1 MLIVHPVIDYRIPML
16 VNSWHWLFIVVAAAL
31 FGFYLLQTKLH
42 PALKILVVYL
52 FVNCF
57 FSQVPYL
64 GFNSYI
70 VVVFGFYFY
79 LLVQKTEKDIL
90 LRWIETAFWIQV
102 CLSIFQI
109 ADMDK
114 LLCFDRAFEL
124 DETTLQIKP
133 ITTDI
138 PKYVMFGTVMQYMR
152 YASLLAVMTPFL
164 LLRDKRYLILIVIL
178 CALSSSSTFALSLI
192 AGAFVYIILKSRA
205 WEKTRIPSVFCGSFI
220 RKKPQHNTAFLI
232 LFCLAI
238 VVSYAAYDW
247 GSFRGA
253 IIPSNGGRLIT
264 WLVILKTWVM
274 DTAHSIKV
282 DPWGLTGP
290 INWQWFFLGHGADTF
305 LPLFPIYKHDPNP
318 FPQAHNSWFQ
328 MLWEIGSIGTGLA
341 FWYLGS
347 LIRRLYRIHAFF
359 LIAGLVCIGTNM
371 FFAFPDRMM
380 QTIFL
385 LIGFFSICE
394 IAIKQ
399 RSEYA
404 EV

>member
-1 MLIVHPVIDYRIPML
+1 MKKTLSHILGFFLAALIVHPAIDYRIPML
-16 VNSWHWLFIVVAAAL
+16 VNSWHWLFIVVMSAL
-31 FGFYLLQTKLH
+31 LGFQLLQTSIH
-42 PALKILVVYL
+42 PALKTLSVYL
-52 FVNCF
+52 FVNAF

-70 VVVFGFYFY
+70 VTVFGFYFY
-79 LLVQKTEKDIL
+79 LLAQKTENEIM
-90 LRWIETAFWIQV
+90 LRWIETAFWVQV
-102 CLSIFQI
+102 CLSIFQL

-124 DETTLQIKP
+124 DETTLQVKP

-138 PKYVMFGTVMQYMR
+138 PKFVMFGTVMQYMR
-152 YASLLAVMTPFL
+152 YASLLAVMAPFIIM
-164 LLRDKRYLILIVIL
+164 RDKRYLILIVLL
-178 CALSSSSTFALSLI
+178 CGLTSSSTFALSLV
-192 AGAFVYIILKSRA
+192 AGAAVYFGLKVKNWKTFFFIHGPIL
-205 WEKTRIPSVFCGSFI
+205 
-220 RKKPQHNTAFLI
+220 L
-232 LFCLAI
+232 LAAGL
-238 VVSYAAYDW
+238 YAAWDW

-274 DTAHSIKV
+274 DTAHSVKV

-290 INWQWFFLGHGADTF
+290 INWQWVFLGHGADTF
-305 LPLFPIYKHDPNP
+305 LPLFPIYKHDMNP

-341 FWYLGS
+341 LWYLGS
-347 LIRRLYRIHAFF
+347 LVVRLYKCRLF
-359 LIAGLVCIGTNM
+359 LLLGGLACFGVNM

-385 LIGFFSICE
+385 MIYYFAFCE
-394 IAIKQ
+394 IEIGKNFW
-399 RSEYA
+399 RSVNYERN
-404 EV
+404 

>member
-16 VNSWHWLFIVVAAAL
+16 VNSWHWLFIVVVAAL
-31 FGFYLLQTKLH
+31 FGFWLLQIKLH
-42 PALKILVVYL
+42 PALKILAVYMFL
-52 FVNCF
+52 NSF

-70 VVVFGFYFY
+70 VIVFAFYFY
-79 LLVQKTEKDIL
+79 LLVQKCETEVL

-102 CLSIFQI
+102 TLSIFQI

-124 DETTLQIKP
+124 DETTLQIKA

-152 YASLLAVMTPFL
+152 YASLLAVMAPFL
-164 LLRDKRYLILIVIL
+164 LMRDRRYIVLIVVL
-178 CALSSSSTFALSLI
+178 CLISNSSTFAFSLI
-192 AGAFVYIILKSRA
+192 VGGAVYAFLAMQKSVLEVT
-205 WEKTRIPSVFCGSFI
+205 WWND
-220 RKKPQHNTAFLI
+220 RKTAFNRWHAL
-232 LFCLAI
+232 LAL
-238 VVSYAAYDW
+238 VLAAAGYAALDW

-253 IIPSNGGRLIT
+253 ILPENGGRLIT
-264 WLVILKTWVM
+264 WLVILKTWCM
-274 DTAHSIKV
+274 NTAHSVQV

-290 INWQWFFLGHGADTF
+290 INWQWVFLGHGADTF

-328 MLWEIGSIGTGLA
+328 MLWEIGLIGTGLA
-341 FWYLGS
+341 MWYLGS
-347 LIRRLYRIHAFF
+347 LIRRLYRVRAFH
-359 LIAGLVCIGTNM
+359 LIGGLACMGTNM

-385 LIGFFSICE
+385 MIGYLSICE
-394 IAIKQ
+394 METRK
-399 RSEYA
+399 A
-404 EV
+404 EVFYEG